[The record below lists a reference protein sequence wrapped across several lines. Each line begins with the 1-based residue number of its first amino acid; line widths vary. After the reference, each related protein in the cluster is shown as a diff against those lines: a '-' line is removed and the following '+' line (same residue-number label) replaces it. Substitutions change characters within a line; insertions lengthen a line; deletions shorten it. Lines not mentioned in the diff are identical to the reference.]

1 MNIVKRELKSNL
13 KSMIIWSIS
22 LILLI
27 SLWMVKFQS
36 IAGNTQINE
45 LLNSMPQK
53 MIAALGMDKT
63 NISSLGGFI
72 SALSLYLYLILGI
85 HAVLLGSNIIAKEE
99 RDKTAEYLFAL
110 PISRKKVIEGKLIWA
125 IINLSILN
133 LITLSSTLI
142 SIKKYKKD
150 EGFYKFIVLLFLAIF
165 IVQLIFLSIGML
177 ISSINKRYKK
187 SSNISVSILM
197 ITFIL
202 ASLINMVDSVDFLK
216 YITPF
221 KYFDAS
227 FLLSEGKMEP
237 VFIII
242 SLLIILGG
250 IAGTFVFY
258 PKRDFYI

>member
-53 MIAALGMDKT
+53 MLAAFGMDKT
-63 NISSLGGFI
+63 NILSLGGFI

-99 RDKTAEYLFAL
+99 RDKTAEYLFTL
-110 PISRKKVIEGKLIWA
+110 PISRKKVVEGKLIST

-133 LITLSSTLI
+133 LITLSSILI

-150 EGFYKFIVLLFLAIF
+150 EGFYKFMLLLFLSLF

-221 KYFDAS
+221 KYFDANYI
-227 FLLSEGKMEP
+227 LNEGKMEP
-237 VFIII
+237 VFIVI

-250 IAGTFVFY
+250 VAGTFVFY
-258 PKRDFYI
+258 PKRDLYI

>member
-13 KSMIIWSIS
+13 KPMIIWSIS

-53 MIAALGMDKT
+53 MLAAFGMDKT
-63 NISSLGGFI
+63 NILSLGGFI

-99 RDKTAEYLFAL
+99 RDKTAEYLFTL
-110 PISRKKVIEGKLIWA
+110 PISRKKVVEGKLIST

-133 LITLSSTLI
+133 LITLSSILI

-150 EGFYKFIVLLFLAIF
+150 EGFYKFILLLFLSLF
-165 IVQLIFLSIGML
+165 IVQLIFSSIGML

-221 KYFDAS
+221 KYFDANYI
-227 FLLSEGKMEP
+227 LNEGKMEP
-237 VFIII
+237 VFIVI

-250 IAGTFVFY
+250 VAGTFVFY
-258 PKRDFYI
+258 PKRDLYI